1 MARNLR
7 ILRSSNSVG
16 FSFGTLCWAED
27 ALFFM
32 IRAGRASTLPG
43 SEDMIGPLLTRAPL
57 RVPVKRDAHV
67 IDLLRNV
74 HCGIE
79 EPRNHGIVR
88 EDEFRNVSSEAAAHA
103 LHGININFEPPSSG
117 LTLDSDALF
126 SVPDD
131 VRDGLGHY
139 TLSFILSGELRQG
152 RGGGVKMD
160 VTYEELIP
168 RRCV

>member
-1 MARNLR
+1 
-7 ILRSSNSVG
+7 
-16 FSFGTLCWAED
+16 
-27 ALFFM
+27 M